1 MNDVVIWKFIK
12 GSIEKDGKAILTVV
26 VKSEGSS
33 PGKAGFKIA
42 VSKTGNFVGTIGGGE
57 MEFNLLE
64 NCKKY
69 YLTNVKINSLQK
81 LFHNTKVKK
90 QKSGLICA
98 GSQTNYTCTLNKVDL
113 SIINKIIKSY
123 GDYKKGSFI
132 LTPDG
137 IAFSR
142 FSNEQQNI
150 NFTYNSETDW
160 RYEEIIGIRET
171 IYIVGGG
178 HVGLALSRQMKLL
191 NFYVIVFDNRK
202 DVKTI
207 VENNYAD
214 KIKICS
220 YNDIGKFIR
229 EGINSYAAIV
239 TSSYP
244 SDLNAIKSIINK
256 KLKYIGLMGSRA
268 KIKKIFDE
276 LNASGFKPNQL
287 KMIHAP
293 IGIEIN
299 SETVE
304 EIAVSIAAEIIS
316 IKNS

>member
-1 MNDVVIWKFIK
+1 MNDEVIWKFIRS
-12 GSIEKDGKAILTVV
+12 SIEKDGKAILTVV

-42 VSKTGNFVGTIGGGE
+42 VSKNGNFVGTIGGGE

-69 YLTNVKINSLQK
+69 YLSNNKINSMQK
-81 LFHNTKVKK
+81 LYHNTNVKK

-123 GDYKKGSFI
+123 DDHKSGSFL
-132 LTPDG
+132 LTPEG

-142 FSNEQQNI
+142 NSNIQPNI
-150 NFTYNSETDW
+150 NFTFNSETDW
-160 RYEEIIGIRET
+160 KYEEIIGIREI

-178 HVGLALSRQMKLL
+178 HVGLALSRQLKLL
-191 NFYVIVFDNRK
+191 NFYVMVFDDRK

-220 YNDIGKFIR
+220 YNDIGKFIK
-229 EGINSYAAIV
+229 EGINSYVAVV
-239 TSSYP
+239 TSSYS
-244 SDLNAIKSIINK
+244 SDLCAIKSIINK
-256 KLKYIGLMGSRA
+256 KLNYIGLMGSRA

-276 LNASGFKPNQL
+276 LKTSGFKPNQL

-304 EIAVSIAAEIIS
+304 EIALSIAAEIIS